1 MIFAAVRFGGSLP
14 AVSSTDCTR
23 ATRIDREGSAA
34 DCIRRGLHA
43 SSARLR
49 IRQARDNVRAARR
62 APPPRAGCGGLH
74 KGRITAGGAPGATGA
89 ASGAAGHGQLSACH
103 DHGRHQGGPDYDM
116 STAELQLVVYVAVS
130 MCIFRRAHDKCNLGH
145 VVSAA
150 LWNVVP
156 KKKRHSDIIVKSL
169 FVKVAS

>member
-1 MIFAAVRFGGSLP
+1 MASCQLVMIM
-14 AVSSTDCTR
+14 
-23 ATRIDREGSAA
+23 
-34 DCIRRGLHA
+34 
-43 SSARLR
+43 
-49 IRQARDNVRAARR
+49 
-62 APPPRAGCGGLH
+62 
-74 KGRITAGGAPGATGA
+74 GA
-89 ASGAAGHGQLSACH
+89 
-103 DHGRHQGGPDYDM
+103 DYDM

-156 KKKRHSDIIVKSL
+156 EKKRHSDIIVKSL